1 MQFWPQIFHASLI
14 TMVVGDRLKYQK
26 EDGEPV
32 SVITQGNSTAPAVDQ
47 DIKREALVGLI
58 RAVPII
64 LGYLPIGIAFGVLA
78 STAGLSVYSA
88 TAMSIFVFAGSAQLI
103 SVGLI
108 GAGASIFATTIT
120 VFLVNLRHLLM
131 SASLAPYL
139 KELKTWQQ
147 VLFSY
152 QLTDESFAVHSVNFR
167 QVGTPSF
174 TQLFTLNL
182 SAQFAWV
189 SGTVI
194 GAWVGGQLTF
204 DTEAY
209 GIDFA
214 LPAMFIALLVMQ
226 IEKKK
231 HLNIALLAAALGLCF
246 LLLGFSQL
254 YIIMATII
262 AAICGALT
270 DKTVFNKEDN

>member
-1 MQFWPQIFHASLI
+1 LKQII
-14 TMVVGDRLKYQK
+14 KN
-26 EDGEPV
+26 GEPMKNFK
-32 SVITQGNSTAPAVDQ
+32 QNGSTAAT
-47 DIKREALVGLI
+47 INKNEKREALVGLI

-88 TAMSIFVFAGSAQLI
+88 AAMSIFVFAGSAQLI

-108 GAGASIFATTIT
+108 GAGTSIFAITIT

-139 KELKTWQQ
+139 KKLKTWQQ

-152 QLTDESFAVHSVNFR
+152 ELTDESFAVHSAYFR
-167 QVGTPSF
+167 KFGTPSF
-174 TQLFTLNL
+174 TQLFALNL
-182 SAQFAWV
+182 AAQLAWV

-194 GAWVGGQLTF
+194 GAWVGGQLAF

-231 HLNIALLAAALGLCF
+231 HLYIALLAAALGLCF
-246 LLLGFSQL
+246 FLLGFSQL
-254 YIIMATII
+254 YVIMATVI
-262 AAICGALT
+262 AATCGALT
-270 DKTVFNKEDN
+270 DKNGSTMEDK

>member
-1 MQFWPQIFHASLI
+1 MQRWPQIYHASLV
-14 TMVVGDRLKYQK
+14 TLVKGDRLKYQK
-26 EDGEPV
+26 EDREPV
-32 SVITQGNSTAPAVDQ
+32 SGIMQGDSTATAVGQ
-47 DIKREALVGLI
+47 DKKREALVGLI

-108 GAGASIFATTIT
+108 GAGASIFAITIT

-152 QLTDESFAVHSVNFR
+152 QLTDESFAVHSVYFR
-167 QVGTPSF
+167 QVGTPLF
-174 TQLFTLNL
+174 TQLFALNL
-182 SAQFAWV
+182 SAQLAWV

-231 HLNIALLAAALGLCF
+231 HLNIALLAAVLGLCF
-246 LLLGFSQL
+246 FLLGFSQL

-262 AAICGALT
+262 AATCGALT
-270 DKTVFNKEDN
+270 DKYVSKMEDN

>member
-1 MQFWPQIFHASLI
+1 MQSFKQSWSAAIAAC
-14 TMVVGDRLKYQK
+14 K
-26 EDGEPV
+26 GE
-32 SVITQGNSTAPAVDQ
+32 
-47 DIKREALVGLI
+47 KREALVGMI

-78 STAGLSVYSA
+78 STAGLSIYSA
-88 TAMSIFVFAGSAQLI
+88 AAMSVFVFAGSAQLI

-108 GAGASIFATTIT
+108 SAGASILAITMT

-139 KELKTWQQ
+139 KQLKPLQQ
-147 VLFSY
+147 VLFGFE
-152 QLTDESFAVHSVNFR
+152 LTDESFAVHSAYFR
-167 QVGTPSF
+167 KSGTPAF
-174 TQLFTLNL
+174 TQLFALNL
-182 SAQFAWV
+182 SAQLAWV

-194 GAWVGGQLTF
+194 GAWIGGRLMF

-226 IEKKK
+226 IEKRSQFY
-231 HLNIALLAAALGLCF
+231 IALLAAALGLCF
-246 LLLGFSQL
+246 FLLGFSRL

-262 AAICGALT
+262 AATFGAILE
-270 DKTVFNKEDN
+270 KNSFPKGVS

>member
-1 MQFWPQIFHASLI
+1 MQ
-14 TMVVGDRLKYQK
+14 GD
-26 EDGEPV
+26 
-32 SVITQGNSTAPAVDQ
+32 SIAPKQ
-47 DIKREALVGLI
+47 DHKREALIGLI

-64 LGYLPIGIAFGVLA
+64 LGYLPIGLAFGVLA

-88 TAMSIFVFAGSAQLI
+88 AAMSVFVFAGSAQLI

-108 GAGASIFATTIT
+108 GAGASVLAVTIA
-120 VFLVNLRHLLM
+120 VFLVNLRHFLM

-139 KELKTWQQ
+139 KNLKTWQQ
-147 VLFSY
+147 ILFSY
-152 QLTDESFAVHSVNFR
+152 ELTDESFAVHSAYFR
-167 QVGTPSF
+167 KSGTPSF

-182 SAQFAWV
+182 SAQLAWV
-189 SGTVI
+189 TGSVL
-194 GAWVGGQLTF
+194 GAWVGVRLAF

-226 IEKKK
+226 IEMKK
-231 HLNIALLAAALGLCF
+231 HLYIALLAATLGLCF
-246 LLLGFSQL
+246 YLLGFNQL

-262 AAICGALT
+262 AATCGALT
-270 DKTVFNKEDN
+270 DKNGCKREVN